1 MPDVM
6 FYEPTDRGAE
16 ARIAEKLRELRSRDE
31 VAGGKHA
38 PPAAEE

>member
-16 ARIAEKLRELRSRDE
+16 ARIAERLQALRRRDTVE
-31 VAGGKHA
+31 GGKRV
-38 PPAAEE
+38 PPVTGE